1 EEAVSLLNQTEEKTR
16 ECFGE
21 ESEQRLI
28 VTYGDLAWLKY
39 HTGDYQQSQ
48 AYCQRVNDIL
58 VKYPVDSSTDLHPD
72 VYGEKGWTFLKLSK
86 SFYPRA
92 IECFRKALELQPDN
106 WEWNNGYAI
115 TLYRTELD
123 SSELYPEKRVSETSE
138 ESPATKQ
145 LRRALELNPD
155 DGVLMSM
162 LALKLVIYKKHKEAG
177 GLMERALEVAPDDPQ
192 VTRYVAK
199 YLRKQ
204 DRLDDSI
211 DLLKRV
217 LRRSSQSA
225 FIHHQLAMCYMRKKT
240 NLFSINPRPERDV
253 QYWRR
258 LSIYHLEEALRLKS
272 TLNCLKASLALQYA
286 EDKDRRRAQEMFDD
300 VLEKLEDEPASIR
313 QSVYRYYAEFCHYHT
328 IQKDLAVTYYTKGL
342 EFSTKTSDGRFCMK
356 KLKQMAERR
365 LTNNPKDAKAH
376 GILGAVAKAEG
387 DWRKAV
393 EYYEKALESDR
404 NNDEY
409 LSALCELCL
418 EL

>member
-1 EEAVSLLNQTEEKTR
+1 MSDLRCRLLQLQSRFTWDLKKDDMDLENLSTRLQAHIDLQLGQQGAVARSYSFLAYVRYLQDQPEEAVSLLNQTEEKTR

-21 ESEQRLI
+21 ESERRLI

-123 SSELYPEKRVSETSE
+123 
-138 ESPATKQ
+138 
-145 LRRALELNPD
+145 
-155 DGVLMSM
+155 
-162 LALKLVIYKKHKEAG
+162 
-177 GLMERALEVAPDDPQ
+177 
-192 VTRYVAK
+192 
-199 YLRKQ
+199 
-204 DRLDDSI
+204 RLDDSI

-225 FIHHQLAMCYMRKKT
+225 FIHHQLAMCYMRKKI

-286 EDKDRRRAQEMFDD
+286 EDKDRRRCSLSRAQEMFDD

-313 QSVYRYYAEFCHYHT
+313 QSVYCYYAEFCHYHT

-342 EFSTKTSDGRFCMK
+342 EFSTKTSDGRFCIK
-356 KLKQMAERR
+356 KLMQMAERR
-365 LTNNPKDAKAH
+365 LTNSPKDAKAH
-376 GILGAVAKAEG
+376 GILGGSRVTERG
-387 DWRKAV
+387 I
-393 EYYEKALESDR
+393 L
-404 NNDEY
+404 
-409 LSALCELCL
+409 
-418 EL
+418 